1 MIIEYTSDISNL
13 ITNKADLVDGK
24 VPAEQLPSYV
34 DDVIEF
40 NNIQVA
46 DAEISSIIGN
56 NLYKNQIRFVNNSTT
71 LPDRIGSEDKYP
83 NMFVNFGENTSE
95 DDWTTFEPEKGK
107 IYVNTTNNHSYRW
120 SGSYLIDLDQS
131 WSNDIKDLQENTV
144 SIKSQTLTE
153 AQQAQVWQNLGL
165 DLVVLK
171 FPKGVTSI
179 TLTDEEDAK
188 LQLGAAVL
196 VTADSTDTTSNIYN
210 ANNHI
215 FTTIDFK
222 NTSQPLYYSLALFSG
237 LLYCSYNKVSKKFTY
252 NGIIRLI
259 DTGAVRFDR
268 TTPLTSAQ
276 QEQAFKNLGWKVH
289 VISKSVIGS
298 SDAVSDDE
306 KATRIS
312 ATALLVQETG
322 VVYNFGVEEGG
333 LRKFFGLFTN
343 SLCNCLFVD
352 VSSGA
357 ITTSTPWIHDQDAV
371 SFTRNQSNISNANKN
386 KALGNIGLGF
396 VIVNYSELATTLS
409 DDRLSQLVNAK
420 GIILTNTPDVY
431 IRSVVFT
438 AGTKL
443 VNSITFSSI
452 ENFQDINYIV
462 LNIPN
467 KILSLV
473 QTSELVVSDSNQN
486 LSNTQ
491 KDTVLSNIGL
501 NWIHVQYSL
510 LDTTLDDATYAKIK
524 NAYGIILTDVPSD
537 YFGPREFICGSNN
550 SDGTKVFAGLNL
562 VNTSAYIVLYVNHN
576 LTNVRYARTYDGAVP
591 YDASKTLT
599 SAQQDVALSNI
610 GLNFVHVSYSLLGT
624 TITDEMFAA
633 LNNAKGIILV
643 GLPSNYY
650 NPFVFIKGNNTST
663 GCIFVGFA
671 TGTTYCQIKLDKST
685 KILSNINANL
695 TYIGTVRY
703 IEKQS
708 LTDTQK
714 QQARSNIGATSCYD
728 EYKLAGGTKYTT
740 EADFNAQLVKVMDM
754 TVVE

>member
-46 DAEISSIIGN
+46 DTEISSIIGN

-120 SGSYLIDLDQS
+120 SGSYLIDLDFN
-131 WSNDIKDLQENTV
+131 WSQGIKDLQENTV

-188 LQLGAAVL
+188 LQSGAAIL
-196 VTADSTDTTSNIYN
+196 VTTDSTDTTSNIYN

-215 FTTIDFK
+215 FTTIDSK

-252 NGIIRLI
+252 QGIIRLI
-259 DTGAVRFDR
+259 DAGAVRFDH

-276 QEQAFKNLGWKVH
+276 QEQAL
-289 VISKSVIGS
+289 
-298 SDAVSDDE
+298 D
-306 KATRIS
+306 
-312 ATALLVQETG
+312 
-322 VVYNFGVEEGG
+322 
-333 LRKFFGLFTN
+333 
-343 SLCNCLFVD
+343 
-352 VSSGA
+352 
-357 ITTSTPWIHDQDAV
+357 
-371 SFTRNQSNISNANKN
+371 
-386 KALGNIGLGF
+386 NIGFPLVHLDFALIG
-396 VIVNYSELATTLS
+396 TTL
-409 DDRLSQLVNAK
+409 DDNIYNAVASAK
-420 GIILTNTPDVY
+420 GIILENVPDGNNAPSLY
-431 IRSVVFT
+431 
-438 AGTKL
+438 L
-443 VNSITFSSI
+443 VGNSDTVTTIFVS
-452 ENFQDINYIV
+452 EFNARVWFV
-462 LNIPN
+462 LTLSHTS
-467 KILSLV
+467 KKLSL
-473 QTSELVVSDSNQN
+473 TSTGYITDVVRYSEGQY
-486 LSNTQ
+486 LTNTQ

-501 NWIHVQYSL
+501 KWVNVPYSL
-510 LDTTLDDATYAKIK
+510 LSTTLDDATYTKIK

-562 VNTSAYIVLYVNHN
+562 ANTSAYIILYVNHN
-576 LTNVRYARTYDGAVP
+576 LTNVRYARSYDGAVP
-591 YDASKTLT
+591 YDTSKTLT
-599 SAQQDVALSNI
+599 SDQQDVALSNI
-610 GLNFVHVSYSLLGT
+610 GLNFVHVDYSLLGT
-624 TITDEMFAA
+624 TLTDEMFAV

-643 GLPSNYY
+643 DLPSNYY

-663 GCIFVGFA
+663 SCIFVGFA

>member
-1 MIIEYTSDISNL
+1 MPTWIKRIFNMIIEYTSDISNL

-40 NNIQVA
+40 NNLQVP
-46 DAEISSIIGN
+46 DTQISIIVGN
-56 NLYKNQIRFVNNSTT
+56 NSYKNQIRFINGSSTSSN
-71 LPDRIGSEDKYP
+71 RIGSEDKYS

-120 SGSYLIDLDQS
+120 SGSYLIDLDFN
-131 WSNDIKDLQENTV
+131 WSQGIKDLQENTV
-144 SIKSQTLTE
+144 RTDSQDLSVV
-153 AQQAQVWQNLGL
+153 QQ
-165 DLVVLK
+165 K
-171 FPKGVTSI
+171 
-179 TLTDEEDAK
+179 
-188 LQLGAAVL
+188 
-196 VTADSTDTTSNIYN
+196 
-210 ANNHI
+210 
-215 FTTIDFK
+215 
-222 NTSQPLYYSLALFSG
+222 
-237 LLYCSYNKVSKKFTY
+237 
-252 NGIIRLI
+252 
-259 DTGAVRFDR
+259 
-268 TTPLTSAQ
+268 
-276 QEQAFKNLGWKVH
+276 QAFENLGWKVH
-289 VISKSVIGS
+289 VISKSAIGS

-306 KATRIS
+306 KAARLS
-312 ATALLVQETG
+312 ATALLVHETG

-357 ITTSTPWIHDQDAV
+357 IATSTPWIHDQDAV
-371 SFTRNQSNISNANKN
+371 SFSRNQSSVSDANKN
-386 KALGNIGLGF
+386 KALGNIGIDFVRLPYSLLG
-396 VIVNYSELATTLS
+396 TTLS
-409 DDRLSQLVNAK
+409 DEMANVINNAR
-420 GIILTNTPDVY
+420 GIILVNTPNDFILPTIYNKGRTTSSNAKFITIGETKDVY
-431 IRSVVFT
+431 YILYNKN
-438 AGTKL
+438 TKAL
-443 VNSITFSSI
+443 ATIVHDYTDNGCVRYI
-452 ENFQDINYIV
+452 QDQ
-462 LNIPN
+462 
-467 KILSLV
+467 SL
-473 QTSELVVSDSNQN
+473 TD
-486 LSNTQ
+486 TQ

-501 NWIHVQYSL
+501 KWVNVPYSL
-510 LDTTLDDATYAKIK
+510 LSTTLDDATYTKIK

-562 VNTSAYIVLYVNHN
+562 ANTSAYIVLYVNHN
-576 LTNVRYARTYDGAVP
+576 LTNVRYARSYDGAVP
-591 YDASKTLT
+591 YDTSKTLT
-599 SAQQDVALSNI
+599 SDQQDVALSNI
-610 GLNFVHVSYSLLGT
+610 GLNFVHVDYSLLGT
-624 TITDEMFAA
+624 TITDEMFAV
-633 LNNAKGIILV
+633 LDNAKGIILV
-643 GLPSNYY
+643 NLPSNYN

-663 GCIFVGFA
+663 SCIFVGFA

-695 TYIGTVRY
+695 TYVGTVRY

>member
-1 MIIEYTSDISNL
+1 MTNEKILLQLEKGYDIKNPQLAQALSNL
-13 ITNKADLVDGK
+13 EDKIGITKAELEEAIETKANLVGGK
-24 VPAEQLPSYV
+24 VPAEELPSYV

-95 DDWTTFEPEKGK
+95 DDWTTFEPEEGK

-171 FPKGVTSI
+171 FPKGVISI

-252 NGIIRLI
+252 QGIIRLI

-268 TTPLTSAQ
+268 TTPLTASQ
-276 QEQAFKNLGWKVH
+276 K
-289 VISKSVIGS
+289 
-298 SDAVSDDE
+298 D
-306 KATRIS
+306 
-312 ATALLVQETG
+312 TAL
-322 VVYNFGVEEGG
+322 
-333 LRKFFGLFTN
+333 
-343 SLCNCLFVD
+343 S
-352 VSSGA
+352 
-357 ITTSTPWIHDQDAV
+357 
-371 SFTRNQSNISNANKN
+371 
-386 KALGNIGLGF
+386 NIGLGF
-396 VIVNYSELATTLS
+396 VIVDYSELSTTLS

-420 GIILTNTPDVY
+420 GFILTNTPDDY
-431 IRSVVFT
+431 TRAVVFT
-438 AGTKL
+438 AGTRL
-443 VNSITFSSI
+443 VNSIIFSSV
-452 ENFQDINYIV
+452 EDAKNINYIV

-467 KILSLV
+467 KALSLV
-473 QTSELVVSDSNQN
+473 QTSKLVISNFNQN
-486 LSNTQ
+486 LTNTE

-510 LDTTLDDATYAKIK
+510 LNTTLDDATYTKLT
-524 NAYGIILTDVPSD
+524 NAYGIILTDAPSE
-537 YFGPREFICGSNN
+537 YYGPLEFICGANN
-550 SDGTKVFAGLNL
+550 SDGVKVFTGLNL
-562 VNTSAYIVLYVNHN
+562 ANTSAYIALYVNHN

-591 YDASKTLT
+591 YDTSKTLT
-599 SAQQDVALSNI
+599 SDQQDVALSNI
-610 GLNFVHVSYSLLGT
+610 GLNFVHVDYSLLGT
-624 TITDEMFAA
+624 TLTDAQA
-633 LNNAKGIILV
+633 QSIINSRGIILTNV
-643 GLPSNYY
+643 PENSVIPTVYLKGLNDNNYCY
-650 NPFVFIKGNNTST
+650 FLTINGNTIISQISFNKG
-663 GCIFVGFA
+663 
-671 TGTTYCQIKLDKST
+671 T
-685 KILSNINANL
+685 KALSNSLNIDL
-695 TYIGTVRY
+695 HFDSVRY
-703 IEKQS
+703 NVTQT

-714 QQARSNIGATSCYD
+714 QQARTNIGVQSAD
-728 EYKLAGGTKYTT
+728 ELL
-740 EADFNAQLVKVMDM
+740 EDADFIAQLK
-754 TVVE
+754 TKLGIE

>member
-1 MIIEYTSDISNL
+1 MPTWIKRIFNMIIEYTSDISNL

-95 DDWTTFEPEKGK
+95 DDWTTFEPEEGK

-131 WSNDIKDLQENTV
+131 WSNDIKNLQKNTV

-215 FTTIDFK
+215 FTTIDSK

-252 NGIIRLI
+252 QGIIRLI

-268 TTPLTSAQ
+268 TTLLTSAQ
-276 QEQAFKNLGWKVH
+276 QEQAL
-289 VISKSVIGS
+289 
-298 SDAVSDDE
+298 D
-306 KATRIS
+306 
-312 ATALLVQETG
+312 
-322 VVYNFGVEEGG
+322 
-333 LRKFFGLFTN
+333 
-343 SLCNCLFVD
+343 
-352 VSSGA
+352 
-357 ITTSTPWIHDQDAV
+357 
-371 SFTRNQSNISNANKN
+371 
-386 KALGNIGLGF
+386 NIGFPLVHLDFALIG
-396 VIVNYSELATTLS
+396 TTL
-409 DDRLSQLVNAK
+409 DDNIYNAVASAK
-420 GIILTNTPDVY
+420 GIILENVPDGNNAPSLY
-431 IRSVVFT
+431 
-438 AGTKL
+438 L
-443 VNSITFSSI
+443 VGNSDTVTTIFVS
-452 ENFQDINYIV
+452 EFNARVWFV
-462 LNIPN
+462 LTLSHTS
-467 KILSLV
+467 KKLSL
-473 QTSELVVSDSNQN
+473 TSTGYITDVVRYSEGQH
-486 LSNTQ
+486 LTNTQ

-501 NWIHVQYSL
+501 KWVNVPYSL
-510 LDTTLDDATYAKIK
+510 LSTTLDDAAYTKIK

-562 VNTSAYIVLYVNHN
+562 ANTSAYIVLYVNHN
-576 LTNVRYARTYDGAVP
+576 LTNVRYARSYDGAVP
-591 YDASKTLT
+591 YDTSKTLT
-599 SAQQDVALSNI
+599 SDQQDVALSNI
-610 GLNFVHVSYSLLGT
+610 GLNFVHVDYSLLGT
-624 TITDEMFAA
+624 TLTDEMFAV

-643 GLPSNYY
+643 DLPSDYY

-671 TGTTYCQIKLDKST
+671 TGTTYCQIKLNKST

-695 TYIGTVRY
+695 IYIGTVRY

>member
-1 MIIEYTSDISNL
+1 MPTWIKRIFNMIIEYTSDISNL

-40 NNIQVA
+40 NNLQAPDTQI
-46 DAEISSIIGN
+46 SIIVGN
-56 NLYKNQIRFVNNSTT
+56 NSYKNQIRFINGSSTSSN
-71 LPDRIGSEDKYP
+71 RIGSEDKYP

-107 IYVNTTNNHSYRW
+107 IYINTTNNHSYRW
-120 SGSYLIDLDQS
+120 SGSQLIDLDQS

-215 FTTIDFK
+215 FTTVDSK

-252 NGIIRLI
+252 QGIIRLI

-276 QEQAFKNLGWKVH
+276 QEQAL
-289 VISKSVIGS
+289 
-298 SDAVSDDE
+298 D
-306 KATRIS
+306 
-312 ATALLVQETG
+312 
-322 VVYNFGVEEGG
+322 
-333 LRKFFGLFTN
+333 
-343 SLCNCLFVD
+343 
-352 VSSGA
+352 
-357 ITTSTPWIHDQDAV
+357 
-371 SFTRNQSNISNANKN
+371 
-386 KALGNIGLGF
+386 NIGFPLVHLDFALIG
-396 VIVNYSELATTLS
+396 TTL
-409 DDRLSQLVNAK
+409 DDNIYNAVASAK
-420 GIILTNTPDVY
+420 GIILENVPDGNNAPSLY
-431 IRSVVFT
+431 
-438 AGTKL
+438 L
-443 VNSITFSSI
+443 VGNSDTVTTIFVS
-452 ENFQDINYIV
+452 EFNARVWFV
-462 LNIPN
+462 LTLSHTS
-467 KILSLV
+467 KKLSL
-473 QTSELVVSDSNQN
+473 TSTGYITDVVRYSEGQD
-486 LSNTQ
+486 LTNTQ

-501 NWIHVQYSL
+501 KWVNVPYSL
-510 LDTTLDDATYAKIK
+510 LNTTLGDATYTKIK

-562 VNTSAYIVLYVNHN
+562 ANTSAYIVLYVNHN
-576 LTNVRYARTYDGAVP
+576 LTNVRYARSYDGAVP
-591 YDASKTLT
+591 YDTSKTLT
-599 SAQQDVALSNI
+599 SDQQDVALSNI
-610 GLNFVHVSYSLLGT
+610 GLNFVHVDYSLLGT
-624 TITDEMFAA
+624 TLTDEMFAV
-633 LNNAKGIILV
+633 LDNARGIIV
-643 GLPSNYY
+643 VNTSSNYD
-650 NPFVFIKGNNTST
+650 NPTVFIKGINSST
-663 GCIFVGFA
+663 ACFFVSHN

-695 TYIGTVRY
+695 TYTGTVRY

-740 EADFNAQLVKVMDM
+740 EADFNAQLVKVMNM

>member
-1 MIIEYTSDISNL
+1 MPTWIKRIFNMIIEYTSDISNL

-40 NNIQVA
+40 NNLQAPDTQI
-46 DAEISSIIGN
+46 SIIVGN
-56 NLYKNQIRFVNNSTT
+56 NSYKNQIRFINGSSTSSN
-71 LPDRIGSEDKYP
+71 RIGSEDKYP

-107 IYVNTTNNHSYRW
+107 IYINTTNNHSYRW
-120 SGSYLIDLDQS
+120 SGSQLIDLDQS

-215 FTTIDFK
+215 FTTVDSK

-252 NGIIRLI
+252 QGIIRLI

-276 QEQAFKNLGWKVH
+276 QEQAL
-289 VISKSVIGS
+289 
-298 SDAVSDDE
+298 D
-306 KATRIS
+306 
-312 ATALLVQETG
+312 
-322 VVYNFGVEEGG
+322 
-333 LRKFFGLFTN
+333 
-343 SLCNCLFVD
+343 
-352 VSSGA
+352 
-357 ITTSTPWIHDQDAV
+357 
-371 SFTRNQSNISNANKN
+371 
-386 KALGNIGLGF
+386 NIGFPLVHLDF
-396 VIVNYSELATTLS
+396 ALIETTL
-409 DDRLSQLVNAK
+409 DDNIYNAVASAK
-420 GIILTNTPDVY
+420 GIILENVPDGNNAPSLY
-431 IRSVVFT
+431 
-438 AGTKL
+438 L
-443 VNSITFSSI
+443 VGNSDTVTTIFVS
-452 ENFQDINYIV
+452 EFNARVWFV
-462 LNIPN
+462 LTLSHTS
-467 KILSLV
+467 KKLSLISTGYTTDV
-473 QTSELVVSDSNQN
+473 VRYSEGQDLT
-486 LSNTQ
+486 NTQ

-501 NWIHVQYSL
+501 KWVNVPYSL
-510 LDTTLDDATYAKIK
+510 LNTTLGDATYTKIK

-562 VNTSAYIVLYVNHN
+562 ANTSAYIVLYVNHN
-576 LTNVRYARTYDGAVP
+576 LTNVRYARSYDGAVP
-591 YDASKTLT
+591 YDTSKTLT
-599 SAQQDVALSNI
+599 SDQQDVALSNI
-610 GLNFVHVSYSLLGT
+610 GLNFVHVDYSLLGT
-624 TITDEMFAA
+624 TLTDEMFAV
-633 LNNAKGIILV
+633 LNNVKGIILV
-643 GLPSNYY
+643 DLPSDYY
-650 NPFVFIKGNNTST
+650 KPFIFIKGNNTSK
-663 GCIFVGFA
+663 GCVFVGFA
-671 TGTTYCQIKLDKST
+671 TGTVYCQIKLDKST
-685 KILSNINANL
+685 KILSDINTNS

>member
-40 NNIQVA
+40 NNLQAPDTQI
-46 DAEISSIIGN
+46 SIIVGN
-56 NLYKNQIRFVNNSTT
+56 NSYKNQIRFINGSSTSSN
-71 LPDRIGSEDKYP
+71 RIGSEDKYP

-107 IYVNTTNNHSYRW
+107 IYINTTNNHSYRW
-120 SGSYLIDLDQS
+120 SGSQLIDLDQS

-215 FTTIDFK
+215 FTTVDSK

-237 LLYCSYNKVSKKFTY
+237 LLYCSYDKVSKKFTY
-252 NGIIRLI
+252 QGIIRLI

-289 VISKSVIGS
+289 VISESAIGS

-306 KATRIS
+306 KEARLA

-322 VVYNFGVEEGG
+322 EMYIYGHNSSSAISDRRFYRFRNTKTLALLNVVTTTG
-333 LRKFFGLFTN
+333 LITQP
-343 SLCNCLFVD
+343 LFVNICD
-352 VSSGA
+352 EN
-357 ITTSTPWIHDQDAV
+357 AV
-371 SFTRNQSNISNANKN
+371 SFNIDQSSVSNDKKN
-386 KALGNIGLGF
+386 KALGNIGIDFVRLPYSLLG
-396 VIVNYSELATTLS
+396 TTLS
-409 DDRLSQLVNAK
+409 DEMANVINNAR
-420 GIILTNTPDVY
+420 GIILVDTPNDFILPTIYNKGRTTSTNAKFITIGEAKDVYYISYNKNTKALATVVHNYTDTGYVRYVQEQNLTNT
-431 IRSVVFT
+431 
-438 AGTKL
+438 
-443 VNSITFSSI
+443 
-452 ENFQDINYIV
+452 E
-462 LNIPN
+462 
-467 KILSLV
+467 
-473 QTSELVVSDSNQN
+473 
-486 LSNTQ
+486 

-501 NWIHVQYSL
+501 
-510 LDTTLDDATYAKIK
+510 D
-524 NAYGIILTDVPSD
+524 
-537 YFGPREFICGSNN
+537 
-550 SDGTKVFAGLNL
+550 
-562 VNTSAYIVLYVNHN
+562 
-576 LTNVRYARTYDGAVP
+576 
-591 YDASKTLT
+591 
-599 SAQQDVALSNI
+599 
-610 GLNFVHVSYSLLGT
+610 FVHIDYSLLGT
-624 TITDEMFAA
+624 TLTDEMFAV
-633 LNNAKGIILV
+633 LDNAKGIILV
-643 GLPSNYY
+643 NLPSNYY
-650 NPFVFIKGNNTST
+650 NPFVFIKGNNTSKD
-663 GCIFVGFA
+663 CAFVGFA
-671 TGTTYCQIKLDKST
+671 VGTTYCQIKLNKST
-685 KILSNINANL
+685 KVLSGVNAGL
-695 TYIGTVRY
+695 TYAGSVRY
-703 IEKQS
+703 AEEQS

-740 EADFNAQLVKVMDM
+740 EADFNAQLVKVMNM

>member
-46 DAEISSIIGN
+46 DTEISSIIGN

-95 DDWTTFEPEKGK
+95 DDWTTFEPEKSK

-120 SGSYLIDLDQS
+120 SGSYLIDLDFN
-131 WSNDIKDLQENTV
+131 WSQGIKDLQENTV

-188 LQLGAAVL
+188 LQSGAAIL
-196 VTADSTDTTSNIYN
+196 VTTDSTDTTSNIYN

-215 FTTIDFK
+215 FTTIDSK
-222 NTSQPLYYSLALFSG
+222 NTSQPLYYSLALFSE

-252 NGIIRLI
+252 QGIIRLI
-259 DTGAVRFDR
+259 DAGAVRFDH

-276 QEQAFKNLGWKVH
+276 QEQAL
-289 VISKSVIGS
+289 
-298 SDAVSDDE
+298 D
-306 KATRIS
+306 
-312 ATALLVQETG
+312 
-322 VVYNFGVEEGG
+322 
-333 LRKFFGLFTN
+333 
-343 SLCNCLFVD
+343 
-352 VSSGA
+352 
-357 ITTSTPWIHDQDAV
+357 
-371 SFTRNQSNISNANKN
+371 
-386 KALGNIGLGF
+386 NIGFPLVHLDFALIG
-396 VIVNYSELATTLS
+396 TTL
-409 DDRLSQLVNAK
+409 DDNIYNAVASAK
-420 GIILTNTPDVY
+420 GIILENVPDGNNAPSLY
-431 IRSVVFT
+431 
-438 AGTKL
+438 L
-443 VNSITFSSI
+443 VGNSDTVTTIFVS
-452 ENFQDINYIV
+452 EFNARVWFV
-462 LNIPN
+462 LTLSHTS
-467 KILSLV
+467 KKLSL
-473 QTSELVVSDSNQN
+473 TSTGYITDVVRYSEGQY
-486 LSNTQ
+486 LTNTQ

-501 NWIHVQYSL
+501 KWVNVPYSL
-510 LDTTLDDATYAKIK
+510 LSTTLDDATYTKIK

-562 VNTSAYIVLYVNHN
+562 ANTSAYIILYVNHN
-576 LTNVRYARTYDGAVP
+576 LTNVRYARSYDGAVP
-591 YDASKTLT
+591 YDTSKTLT
-599 SAQQDVALSNI
+599 SDQQDVALSNI
-610 GLNFVHVSYSLLGT
+610 GLNFVHVDYSLLGT
-624 TITDEMFAA
+624 TLTDEMFAV

-643 GLPSNYY
+643 DLPSNYY

-663 GCIFVGFA
+663 SCIFVGFA